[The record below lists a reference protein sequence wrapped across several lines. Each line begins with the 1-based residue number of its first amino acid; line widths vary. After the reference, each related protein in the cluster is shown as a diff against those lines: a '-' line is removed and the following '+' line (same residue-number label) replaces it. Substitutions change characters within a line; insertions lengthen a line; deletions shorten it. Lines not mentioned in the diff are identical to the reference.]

1 MAKTRPPPWLQEP
14 GRGVPASGEEHRL
27 PGVSTYA
34 WTRLDLPGRPRSA
47 ALWPEQTEASLS
59 FCDLAPAYHPRCVG
73 SCQGT
78 EKLPAAPRAGWQV
91 PPSGEV
97 QPLLPQSLCTGGL
110 GSVRGVEGGPQ
121 LPNIFTEEGG
131 QGDFRGAC
139 CTTGCRCR
147 PLCPVPARLQLLVLQ
162 RPHPNSLS

>member
-1 MAKTRPPPWLQEP
+1 MCPPLEKSTGSQGLW
-14 GRGVPASGEEHRL
+14 L

-34 WTRLDLPGRPRSA
+34 WTRLDLPGRLRSA
-47 ALWPEQTEASLS
+47 ALWPEQTETSLS

-97 QPLLPQSLCTGGL
+97 QPFLPHSLVTGGL
-110 GSVRGVEGGPQ
+110 GSVRWVEGGPQ
-121 LPNIFTEEGG
+121 LPNIY
-131 QGDFRGAC
+131 RG
-139 CTTGCRCR
+139 RR
-147 PLCPVPARLQLLVLQ
+147 PRGLPRGLLHHRLQVQTSLPRSRPPPAPMLQ
-162 RPHPNSLS
+162 RHHPNSLS